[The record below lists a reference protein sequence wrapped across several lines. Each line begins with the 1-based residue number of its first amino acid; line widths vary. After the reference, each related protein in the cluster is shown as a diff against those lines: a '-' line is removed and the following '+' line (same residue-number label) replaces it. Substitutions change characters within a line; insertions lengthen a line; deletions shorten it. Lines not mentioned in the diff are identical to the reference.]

1 MTPEMEIGKRKE
13 VVLLSKLS
21 WDHIESA
28 VFFYPYDHFHAKNIR
43 VQLEKMYDL
52 IIDVDSDSDR
62 ILGRK
67 IGIVLSAMEE
77 NGHLKVFRGGSGNH
91 GILYEKE
98 WKSSYPSK
106 T

>member
-1 MTPEMEIGKRKE
+1 MIPEMEIGKRKE

-21 WDHIESA
+21 RDHIESA

-77 NGHLKVFRGGSGNH
+77 NGHLKVFRVGSGNH

-98 WKSSYPSK
+98 
-106 T
+106 